1 MPQPP
6 VCDTYLIDTFRNAA
20 SGKYCPG
27 AITFQKRRK
36 IEALQW
42 KDREFMS
49 QQEANTFVR
58 EQLSSLGL
66 REVRNEDELRR

>member
-1 MPQPP
+1 MHPSP
-6 VCDTYLIDTFRNAA
+6 VCDTFLIDTFRNAA
-20 SGKYCPG
+20 SGKFCPG

-42 KDREFMS
+42 KEKEFTS
-49 QQEANTFVR
+49 QQEADAFVR
-58 EQLSSLGL
+58 KQLSNFGL